1 MGKSFSE
8 ELERCADFADIFE
21 LVKTGVEKTL
31 DRGRAGLMLGLANF
45 GGGPGQFLG
54 GYYTVDSNLIVLNS
68 FPLDLIRKKDERLLK
83 PYIFHVLL
91 LPIQQND
98 GVKNHRQ
105 NLRKTVRELPPQRPN
120 GNKNQ
125 RVSSLVRVRW
135 NRMVPRPRTRNPHRA
150 RLRQG
155 AFDVRFLGN
164 RPPSKSK
171 KTRSFPS
178 RLFWRGAC
186 TSYANSARPIFFRWP
201 RRCKGRTVR

>member
-91 LPIQQND
+91 HEYI
-98 GVKNHRQ
+98 H
-105 NLRKTVRELPPQRPN
+105 
-120 GNKNQ
+120 
-125 RVSSLVRVRW
+125 SLGYHDEA
-135 NRMVPRPRTRNPHRA
+135 RTREIT
-150 RLRQG
+150 G
-155 AFDVRFLGN
+155 
-164 RPPSKSK
+164 KICEK
-171 KTRSFPS
+171 
-178 RLFWRGAC
+178 LFG
-186 TSYANSARPIFFRWP
+186 SSHPSARMATKISAFLPLFAYDGIGWFPDREPEIRIVRGFD
-201 RRCKGRTVR
+201 KGHLTYVS